1 MIMKKTF
8 FPHQQESA
16 QKGVVLIVGLI
27 LLVAISLTAMYT
39 LRRTL
44 TGEQTSKNI
53 NSHAVAMQSAETAL
67 RICENAVR
75 ANVATLGTGANQVNL
90 IINSMPETLAS
101 GQMPTRWL
109 TRANWVATN
118 PRVATQI
125 PAALIGNN
133 LIRPLLSPRCMV
145 EQYELPIMGEDKMLS
160 QPYLVTVIGYS
171 ADYQNDGNGNAI
183 AGSEVWLQSVLR
195 P

>member
-1 MIMKKTF
+1 MKKILHKCNKN
-8 FPHQQESA
+8 PS
-16 QKGVVLIVGLI
+16 QKGVVLVVGLI

-44 TGEQTSKNI
+44 VGEQVSKNI
-53 NSHAVAMQSAETAL
+53 NSHSVAMQSAETAL
-67 RICENAVR
+67 RVCENAVR
-75 ANVATLGTGANQVNL
+75 ANVTTLGTGTTQVSF
-90 IINSMPETLAS
+90 IINSMPEALAS
-101 GQMPTRWL
+101 GQMPTQWL
-109 TRANWVATN
+109 TRANWVATS
-118 PRVATQI
+118 PRMATQI
-125 PAALIGNN
+125 PAALIGNS
-133 LIRPLLSPRCMV
+133 LVRPLLSPRCMV

-171 ADYQNDGNGNAI
+171 ADYQSDGNGNAI

>member
-1 MIMKKTF
+1 MKKTLHKYNRK
-8 FPHQQESA
+8 PAQE
-16 QKGVVLIVGLI
+16 GVVLIVGLI

-44 TGEQTSKNI
+44 TGEQVSKNI

-67 RICENAVR
+67 RVCENAVR
-75 ANVATLGTGANQVNL
+75 ANLTTLGTGANEVNF
-90 IINSMPETLAS
+90 IINDMPETLAS
-101 GQMPTRWL
+101 GEMPIQWR
-109 TRANWVATN
+109 TRANWVATS
-118 PRVATQI
+118 PRMATQI

-133 LIRPLLSPRCMV
+133 LVRPLLSPRCMV
-145 EQYELPIMGEDKMLS
+145 EQYELPVMGEDKMLS
-160 QPYLVTVIGYS
+160 QPYLITVIGYS
-171 ADYQNDGNGNAI
+171 ADYQSDGNGYAI